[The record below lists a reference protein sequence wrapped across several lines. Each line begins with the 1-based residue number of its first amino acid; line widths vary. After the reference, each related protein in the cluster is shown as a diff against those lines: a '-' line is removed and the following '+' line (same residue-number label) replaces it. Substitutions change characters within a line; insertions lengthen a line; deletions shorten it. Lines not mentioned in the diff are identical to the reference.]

1 MQWAILFVAIVAEV
15 IATSALKQ
23 AKGFTRLWP
32 SVIVVS
38 CYSLSLYLLA
48 QTLEAIPVS
57 IVYGIWSG
65 SGVALI
71 TLVGRYYFKQVLD
84 RPAVIGIALIVS
96 GVLVLQFFSN
106 TQLRPADGPAHSLP
120 RNTMAPSAT

>member
-32 SVIVVS
+32 SVIVVT

-48 QTLEAIPVS
+48 QTLDTIPVS

-106 TQLRPADGPAHSLP
+106 TQLRPTEPPAHSAP
-120 RNTMAPSAT
+120 RSTMAPSAT